1 MTLLSWQP
9 LLSKNQL
16 LLFYFS
22 HNKTVALT
30 TSCINNINNCIVI
43 SCYNKIIAMTT
54 SSISNIN
61 NCIVISY
68 NTTIV
73 MATSFI
79 NKVILAFFFHI
90 VKLLPWQP
98 LQLFI
103 ISNCIMTSY
112 NKTIAPV
119 TNKLHVIIALLC
131 HIIKLLAQ

>member
-16 LLFYFS
+16 LLCYFS
-22 HNKTVALT
+22 HNKTVAMT

-43 SCYNKIIAMTT
+43 SCYNKIIVMT
-54 SSISNIN
+54 
-61 NCIVISY
+61 
-68 NTTIV
+68 
-73 MATSFI
+73 TSFI

-119 TNKLHVIIALLC
+119 TNKLHVIIALL
-131 HIIKLLAQ
+131 